1 MKQDSFIE
9 DSFSVISM
17 IDEMKQP
24 NKVGRNY
31 QQSLGQDI
39 LSLMAQTESKSP
51 NTSVDFKNDIN
62 NNSDEKNFANISLI
76 GESSPNKH
84 SS

>member
-1 MKQDSFIE
+1 
-9 DSFSVISM
+9 
-17 IDEMKQP
+17 
-24 NKVGRNY
+24 
-31 QQSLGQDI
+31 
-39 LSLMAQTESKSP
+39 MAQTESKSP